1 MTIVLT
7 YFKCEDDWL
16 DEQKL
21 SKQMYKKLIN
31 KAYSKVKEEYY
42 DKSK

>member
-16 DEQKL
+16 DEQRL
-21 SKQMYKKLIN
+21 VNRRI
-31 KAYSKVKEEYY
+31 
-42 DKSK
+42 KS